1 MKKLSIL
8 FIFLINFTF
17 SQTGGG
23 FGGGFSSFLKNASL
37 MVGLNQSFYGE
48 DYKDAIESAENSGT
62 DFDENAF
69 RKLNFTI
76 MNEYDTGVLGGL
88 KYLSYGYDFKATTIT
103 EYYGELSGYSTDTDV
118 AENEL
123 ELKFLKLFVTYP
135 LNNGLYIGVEGGY
148 FLEGKGKYKENNVEN
163 NTETY
168 DRDMWTDS
176 NFSEFD
182 YGILGQFFYKI
193 NDNILATVEGYYGL
207 SKFSENN
214 DFLYSGIPNVF
225 HYINL
230 GITYKLGKK

>member
-8 FIFLINFTF
+8 FIFLINFIF

-23 FGGGFSSFLKNASL
+23 FGGGLPSFLKNASI

-48 DYKDAIESAENSGT
+48 DYNDAIEDAGDMGT
-62 DFDENAF
+62 DVDENAF

-88 KYLSYGYDFKATTIT
+88 KYLSYGYDLKATTTSFGGGDVDYLYI
-103 EYYGELSGYSTDTDV
+103 DTDIV
-118 AENEL
+118 ETEL

-135 LNNGLYIGVEGGY
+135 LNNGLYLGVEGGY
-148 FLEGKGKYKENNVEN
+148 FLEGEGKYKENNIEDD
-163 NTETY
+163 TETY
-168 DRDMWTDS
+168 DRDMWTDAD
-176 NFSEFD
+176 FSEFD
-182 YGILGQFFYKI
+182 YGLLGQFFYKV

-207 SKFSENN
+207 SKFSEDN

-225 HYINL
+225 HYVNL
-230 GITYKLGKK
+230 SIAYKLGKK